1 MPPNLTP
8 PRPSRDKILGS
19 ALQSAWGPV
28 AKNAPYV
35 TGADATPAVAVDRL
49 TFTYRAAT
57 TPAVRD
63 LSFRIDR
70 GEVFGFLGPSG
81 AGKSTTQNVLIRLLT
96 GYGGE
101 VSVFGQDLTT
111 WSADYYERVGVSF
124 ELPNHYLK
132 LTGLEN
138 LAYFRALYSDETQA
152 PEALLDLVG
161 LQDDGKM
168 LVSQYSKGMKTR
180 LGVARALLNNPGL
193 IFMDEPTAG
202 LDPVSA
208 RRIKDLIRAQQRD
221 GRTVFLTTHD
231 MTVAD
236 ELCDRVAF
244 IVDGEI
250 RLIESPRE
258 LKLAHGERTIQV
270 EYGID
275 GRTELREFPLLGLGE
290 SAEFLELLRG
300 GTIQT
305 LHTKEATLEDVFIRV
320 TGRELR

>member
-1 MPPNLTP
+1 M
-8 PRPSRDKILGS
+8 
-19 ALQSAWGPV
+19 
-28 AKNAPYV
+28 
-35 TGADATPAVAVDRL
+35 
-49 TFTYRAAT
+49 
-57 TPAVRD
+57 
-63 LSFRIDR
+63 
-70 GEVFGFLGPSG
+70 
-81 AGKSTTQNVLIRLLT
+81 
-96 GYGGE
+96 
-101 VSVFGQDLTT
+101 
-111 WSADYYERVGVSF
+111 SF

-208 RRIKDLIRAQQRD
+208 RRIKDLIRAQQRN

-258 LKLAHGERTIQV
+258 LKLAHGERTIQLV
-270 EYGID
+270 LVDAARRTMSVQRRGRETTSERAARAVPDLCSEHASPAARPRED
-275 GRTELREFPLLGLGE
+275 GRPAGHAAWR
-290 SAEFLELLRG
+290 
-300 GTIQT
+300 
-305 LHTKEATLEDVFIRV
+305 
-320 TGRELR
+320 